1 MEVADAWESGGWKI
15 IHAKLATF
23 YSTDGFTSDWEKFD
37 KCFLLLQ
44 QFISCQLREDI
55 LSGDRQRLITR
66 VL

>member
-1 MEVADAWESGGWKI
+1 MHERVVGGRLFMLNWP
-15 IHAKLATF
+15 LF
-23 YSTDGFTSDWEKFD
+23 CSTDGFTSDWEKFD